1 MNIKLYFTVLI
12 VFSSCVERF
21 EIPKIINSESSD
33 LFGAGDTTYLEL
45 KPVWDET
52 YGLED
57 PSEIS
62 IAPDGRIFVS
72 DRMGNSIHVFNQD
85 GSRAEGFEPLGNLT
99 NQNGESLYPI
109 DVDIDGKMNIFFID
123 GSEMIYVWNQYWNEV
138 GISKVSSSILF
149 NHVETD
155 VDTMVDFDSDVWYS
169 MLNSD
174 DWQIKEINFMNDQ
187 NLIQEL
193 LEPHVFYDGKE
204 DINLFNDAFYQPDSS
219 RFKGITSNS
228 NQDNIFVVD
237 DFGGFN
243 NQHRIIQIDF
253 KRRLLIELNS
263 NDTVWVYKGEFGSS
277 IKGFGTGSGT
287 VNKPSSLDI
296 DYQGNLYYTQKGEFF
311 PVHMIIPNY
320 SGDFATFNSGFEP
333 GVNDIMD
340 ASQYGEVV
348 DISVDNDKNV
358 YIVDVEQKEVTIF
371 NSKGNFFKNIQYT
384 VGGDSSFI
392 MNAPV
397 AITVDD
403 RGILYVCDEADKS
416 IYRFKLSN
424 NLDED
429 IIIED

>member
-12 VFSSCVERF
+12 VFSSCIERF
-21 EIPKIINSESSD
+21 EIPKIINSESSE
-33 LFGAGDTTYLEL
+33 LFGAGDTTYLQL
-45 KPVWDET
+45 KPIWDET

-85 GSRAEGFEPLGNLT
+85 GSRAEGFEFLGNLT
-99 NQNGESLYPI
+99 NQSGESLYPI
-109 DVDIDGKMNIFFID
+109 DVDIDGKMNVFFID
-123 GSEMIYVWNQYWNEV
+123 GSEIIYVWNQYWNEV

-174 DWQIKEINFMNDQ
+174 DWQIKKINFMNDQ

-193 LEPHVFYDGKE
+193 LDPHVFYDGKE

>member
-1 MNIKLYFTVLI
+1 MI

-72 DRMGNSIHVFNQD
+72 DRLGNSIHVFNQD
-85 GSRAEGFEPLGNLT
+85 GSRAQGFEPLGNLT

-109 DVDIDGKMNIFFID
+109 DVDIDGKMNVFFID
-123 GSEMIYVWNQYWNEV
+123 GSEIIYVWNQYWNEV
-138 GISKVSSSILF
+138 GISKVSSLILF
-149 NHVETD
+149 NHVETN

-193 LEPHVFYDGKE
+193 LDPHVFYDGKE
-204 DINLFNDAFYQPDSS
+204 DINLFNDAFYKPDSS

-228 NQDNIFVVD
+228 NQDNIFVAD
-237 DFGGFN
+237 DFGGLN

-263 NDTVWVYKGEFGSS
+263 NDTVWAYGGEFGSS

-358 YIVDVEQKEVTIF
+358 YIVDIEQKEVTIF

>member
-1 MNIKLYFTVLI
+1 MI

-72 DRMGNSIHVFNQD
+72 DRLGNSIHVFNQD
-85 GSRAEGFEPLGNLT
+85 GSRAQGFEPLGNLT

-109 DVDIDGKMNIFFID
+109 DVDIDGKMNVFFID
-123 GSEMIYVWNQYWNEV
+123 GSEIIYVWNQYWNEV

-193 LEPHVFYDGKE
+193 LDPHVFYDGKE

-263 NDTVWVYKGEFGSS
+263 NDTVYVYKGEFGSS

>member
-52 YGLED
+52 YGLEG

-62 IAPDGRIFVS
+62 VAPDGRIFVS
-72 DRMGNSIHVFNQD
+72 DRLGNTIHVFNQD
-85 GSRAEGFEPLGNLT
+85 GSRAQGFELLGNLT
-99 NQNGESLYPI
+99 NKNGEPLYPI

-123 GSEMIYVWNQYWNEV
+123 GSEIIYVWNQYWNEI

-155 VDTMVDFDSDVWYS
+155 IDTMVDFDSDVWYS

-174 DWQIKEINFMNDQ
+174 DWQIKEINFINDQ

-204 DINLFNDAFYQPDSS
+204 DVNLFNDAFYQPDSS

-228 NQDNIFVVD
+228 NQDNIYVVD
-237 DFGGFN
+237 DFGGLN

-253 KRRLLIELNS
+253 KLRLLIKLNS

-340 ASQYGEVV
+340 ASQFGEVV

-384 VGGDSSFI
+384 VRGDSSFI

>member
-1 MNIKLYFTVLI
+1 MI
-12 VFSSCVERF
+12 VFSSCIERF
-21 EIPKIINSESSD
+21 EIPKIINSESSE
-33 LFGAGDTTYLEL
+33 LFGAGDTTYLQL
-45 KPVWDET
+45 KPIWDET

-187 NLIQEL
+187 NLIQDL
-193 LEPHVFYDGKE
+193 LKPHVFYDGKE